1 MFCLPCF
8 TFPVLRSRGYY
19 HRLHTISAIVR
30 RQITY
35 RRERWDT
42 PDGDFVD
49 VDFLDAPGGEGAVG
63 SANFASNSEDDSAPF
78 AVLTHGLESTSTAP
92 LTARMALA

>member
-1 MFCLPCF
+1 MIRDGGQ
-8 TFPVLRSRGYY
+8 V
-19 HRLHTISAIVR
+19 
-30 RQITY
+30 QY
-35 RRERWDT
+35 RRERWNT

-49 VDFLDAPGGEGAVG
+49 VDFLDAPGTGLAR
-63 SANFASNSEDDSAPF
+63 SAMMTDSDAESDFGLDDASDETPF

>member
-1 MFCLPCF
+1 LYAPQ
-8 TFPVLRSRGYY
+8 
-19 HRLHTISAIVR
+19 IV
-30 RQITY
+30 Y

-49 VDFLDAPGGEGAVG
+49 IDFLDTPGGGGESLNGD
-63 SANFASNSEDDSAPF
+63 SSAPF
-78 AVLTHGLESTSTAP
+78 AVLTHGLESTSSAP